1 MLYGAGS
8 TSHVEKERSPTR
20 SIMPSVASRTPS
32 LLPWLAVL
40 ALCCLLAPA
49 WAQDASDP
57 PARVAYVSE
66 RQGSVVFAPQGEEEW
81 QDLPANRPL
90 TPGDRLWTDAGA
102 RAELQLGTA
111 TLHVNSQAHL
121 GLSDLDEHAAQFMLQ
136 QGSINAH
143 VREVVAGEN
152 FEVDTPNVAV
162 RALQRSDFRVDVD
175 PQAQQTRVIVRS
187 GVVAVFGE
195 GGQSINLGTSQ
206 EAVFAGRY
214 LAQVSAPPYA
224 DDAFAAWAAER
235 NRQEDE
241 AIATRFVPR
250 GVVGAPELDAY
261 GTWSQEPE
269 YGAVWYPAVTVA
281 NWAPYRYGHWSWI
294 APWGWTWIDDAP
306 WGFAP
311 FHYGRWTMIGT
322 RWAWVPGRLAPRPVY
337 APALVAFVGGGGSFT
352 IGSGPAVGW
361 YPLAPGE
368 AWWPWYRSSTRY
380 VSAANYRVNL
390 GAYPRNFTG
399 HYWRQHPT
407 AVTTVRVD
415 DFRRGR
421 SVERVWQPVAPQV
434 IERGRPGVVPARP
447 VNEFAPRPRAT
458 APAMRPDTPPSGF
471 VPPAVRDQ
479 YRAQQE
485 QEHLQRQAERDARD
499 QMRNQAEARTH
510 QQGNAGRVDS
520 GTWQR
525 DAGRVDSGS
534 SQRDAGRVDSG
545 TPQREAG
552 RVQNDQP
559 GSDFDAGRR
568 PSPRMW
574 RQSTRQPAQPVPVP
588 RQQVQGVARH
598 ERAAQAAPRAA
609 ARAPAASHAQPQQ
622 ARGEPY
628 EAEHRAPRER
638 ADAGRGRGFER

>member
-1 MLYGAGS
+1 
-8 TSHVEKERSPTR
+8 
-20 SIMPSVASRTPS
+20 MPSVAFRPSS

-40 ALCCLLAPA
+40 AWCCLLAPA
-49 WAQDASDP
+49 RAQDASDP
-57 PARVAYVSE
+57 PARVAYVSV
-66 RQGSVVFAPQGEEEW
+66 RQGSVVFAPQGEDEW

-111 TLHVNSQAHL
+111 TVHVNSQAHL

-162 RALQRSDFRVDVD
+162 RALQRSDFRVQVD
-175 PQAQQTRVIVRS
+175 PQAQQTRLIVRS

-195 GGQSINLGTSQ
+195 GGQAINLGTSQ
-206 EAVFAGRY
+206 QAVFAGRH

-224 DDAFAAWAAER
+224 DDAFAAWADER

-241 AIATRFVPR
+241 ALATRFVPR
-250 GVVGAPELDAY
+250 GVVGAPQLDAY

-337 APALVAFVGGGGSFT
+337 APALVAFVGGGNFT
-352 IGSGPAVGW
+352 IGSGPGVGW

-380 VSAANYRVNL
+380 VGAANYRINL
-390 GAYPRNFTG
+390 GAYPRNAG
-399 HYWRQHPT
+399 NHYWRQHPV
-407 AVTTVRVD
+407 AVTTVRED

-421 SVERVWQPVAPQV
+421 SVERVWQPVAPQT
-434 IERGRPGVVPARP
+434 IERSRPGTAPGRPIG
-447 VNEFAPRPRAT
+447 EGAPRPRST
-458 APAMRPDTPPSGF
+458 APAMRPEAPQRNG

-485 QEHLQRQAERDARD
+485 QDRLQWQAEREARE
-499 QMRNQAEARTH
+499 QMRNQGEGRAH
-510 QQGNAGRVDS
+510 QEGNAGRVDL

-525 DAGRVDSGS
+525 DAGRVG
-534 SQRDAGRVDSG
+534 SG

-552 RVQNDQP
+552 RVQNEQP
-559 GSDFDAGRR
+559 GNDFDAGRR
-568 PSPRMW
+568 PAPRMW
-574 RQSTRQPAQPVPVP
+574 RQSARQPAQPVAVP
-588 RQQVQGVARH
+588 RQEVQGVVRH
-598 ERAAQAAPRAA
+598 EHAAQAAPRAEA
-609 ARAPAASHAQPQQ
+609 HAPAPHHAQPQQ
-622 ARGEPY
+622 AHGEPY
-628 EAEHRAPRER
+628 AGERRAPRER
-638 ADAGRGRGFER
+638 

>member
-1 MLYGAGS
+1 
-8 TSHVEKERSPTR
+8 
-20 SIMPSVASRTPS
+20 MPSVASRAPS

-40 ALCCLLAPA
+40 TLCCFLAPA
-49 WAQDASDP
+49 RAQDTSDP
-57 PARVAYVSE
+57 PARVAYVSQ
-66 RQGSVVFAPQGEEEW
+66 RLGSVVFAPQGEEEW
-81 QDLPANRPL
+81 QDLPPNRPL

-111 TLHVNSQAHL
+111 TVHVNSEAHL

-136 QGSINAH
+136 QGSIHAH

-206 EAVFAGRY
+206 QAVFAGRF

-224 DDAFAAWAAER
+224 DDAFAAWADER

-250 GVVGAPELDAY
+250 GVVGATQLDSY
-261 GTWSQEPE
+261 GTWAQEPE
-269 YGAVWYPAVTVA
+269 YGAVWYPAVAVA

-311 FHYGRWTMIGT
+311 FHYGRWTMIGN
-322 RWAWVPGRLAPRPVY
+322 RWAWVPGRLTPRPVY
-337 APALVAFVGGGGSFT
+337 APALVAFVGGATFT

-380 VSAANYRVNL
+380 VSAANYRINL
-390 GAYPRNFTG
+390 AAYPRNFSN
-399 HYWRQHPT
+399 HYWRQHPV
-407 AVTTVRVD
+407 AVTSVRD
-415 DFRRGR
+415 EDFRHGR
-421 SVERVWQPVAPQV
+421 SVERVWQPVAPQT
-434 IERGRPGVVPARP
+434 IERGRPGAAPGRP
-447 VNEFAPRPRAT
+447 LHDATPRPRAT
-458 APAMRPDTPPSGF
+458 APGMRTDAPQSNG

-485 QEHLQRQAERDARD
+485 QDRLQWQAQHDAREQMRSQAEG
-499 QMRNQAEARTH
+499 RTH

-520 GTWQR
+520 GTR
-525 DAGRVDSGS
+525 
-534 SQRDAGRVDSG
+534 QRDAGRVDSG

-552 RVQNDQP
+552 RVQNEQP
-559 GSDFDAGRR
+559 GSDFDASRR

-574 RQSTRQPAQPVPVP
+574 RQSARQPAQPVPVP
-588 RQQVQGVARH
+588 RQQAQAVVRH
-598 ERAAQAAPRAA
+598 ERAQQAAPLTPAHAA
-609 ARAPAASHAQPQQ
+609 AASHAQPQQ

-628 EAEHRAPRER
+628 AAEHRGPRER
-638 ADAGRGRGFER
+638 